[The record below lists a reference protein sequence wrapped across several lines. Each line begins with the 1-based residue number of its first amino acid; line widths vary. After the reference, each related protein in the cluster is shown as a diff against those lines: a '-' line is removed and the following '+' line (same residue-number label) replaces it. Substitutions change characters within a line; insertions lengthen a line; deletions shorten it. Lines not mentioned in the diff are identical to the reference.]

1 MYFVSF
7 LFLFSAYNYLNTCPV
22 CSGPVV
28 LVFSFNE
35 VLYLSKK
42 ISNHDNINC
51 KYLSWFGIVSQSD
64 ECIICKDW
72 MGNVEIFVYQIHCA
86 TWLKTPSTALEINL
100 LKASITKTKKN
111 ECIIWKNQMG
121 TVEEIIVYQI
131 HCETWLKTPSI
142 ALEINLLAFITKMK
156 RSGDNVST

>member
-1 MYFVSF
+1 MV
-7 LFLFSAYNYLNTCPV
+7 V
-22 CSGPVV
+22 CTNRANLPN
-28 LVFSFNE
+28 SFNE
-35 VLYLSKK
+35 VFYLSKK

-51 KYLSWFGIVSQSD
+51 KYLSWFGTASQSD

-86 TWLKTPSTALEINL
+86 TWLKTSSTALEINL
-100 LKASITKTKKN
+100 LKASITKTKKS

-131 HCETWLKTPSI
+131 HWETWLKTPSI

-156 RSGDNVST
+156 ISGENNVSP

>member
-1 MYFVSF
+1 MYFVYF

-42 ISNHDNINC
+42 ISNHNNINC
-51 KYLSWFGIVSQSD
+51 KYLSWFGIASQSD

-100 LKASITKTKKN
+100 LKASITKTKK
-111 ECIIWKNQMG
+111 W
-121 TVEEIIVYQI
+121 VYHLKKSNGNCWGDHCLPNSLWNLIENPI
-131 HCETWLKTPSI
+131 HCI
-142 ALEINLLAFITKMK
+142 RNQ
-156 RSGDNVST
+156 STRFHHKDEKKWG